1 MGRHERRAE
10 LSKFKRKSRAGLTSY
25 LLASDDALLDREPL
39 LRNAVQWWRA
49 NAATRRPICICCKSH
64 FTGEAY
70 VDVAAFLLATS
81 SSSPGNASVS
91 GICTECWKLPDDEIE
106 RAALR
111 VLRTFLPDGKFEDA
125 T

>member
-49 NAATRRPICICCKSH
+49 NAPTRRPICIVCRKL
-64 FTGEAY
+64 FDDQTI
-70 VDVAAFLLATS
+70 VAAFLLATS
-81 SSSPGNASVS
+81 AASPRNASVS

-106 RAALR
+106 RACLR
-111 VLRTFLPDGKFEDA
+111 VLRTFLPNGKFEDA
-125 T
+125 S